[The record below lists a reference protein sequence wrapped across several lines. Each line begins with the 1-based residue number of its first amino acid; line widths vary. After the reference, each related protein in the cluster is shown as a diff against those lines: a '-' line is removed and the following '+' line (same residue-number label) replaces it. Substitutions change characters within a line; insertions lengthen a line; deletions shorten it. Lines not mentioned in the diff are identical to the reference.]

1 VAIDTERDENGL
13 PTAAALRRA
22 LEASEKHRR
31 PLWQRGRTMFT
42 EYVGRNMAGDEKGL
56 SKAPINIIQKH
67 LDAFDFVLGEE
78 EVRADVK
85 FTEAKQNGLALI
97 LGKRIDHQLERTD
110 YAMCRNLAAL
120 AAATYG
126 EGFIEITLAI
136 HSGEADVQGPTRD
149 RGEIIA
155 RFVPNEDVLYDTN
168 HRWEERQWQAIR
180 KRMPRETAR
189 LLYGDRADDLHRY
202 FDDGGHNETVP
213 EYNRT
218 TDAVDVDLLDTVHV
232 WEFYLFAFGTTLKC
246 TLPSIDMI
254 DTLGFLQPWDEWVEG
269 FEGGTLIRVN
279 YQKLPHVDAETPPI
293 VKIADIHSAVN
304 LVAARVTDRVIN
316 AKTQT
321 VFTPAGREAA
331 EEADEAGDDAMIE
344 VADINSITYM
354 TKPGPSPED
363 MKALDWLESRA
374 NQTTLNVNQVT
385 GSEGVGNTVG
395 QAVLVQTNAQAI
407 ITAMR
412 KRLNKSDDAAM
423 RLYRQWLMV
432 MDAAGLGPAVE
443 RYKHEAGG
451 RPVVL
456 VLSDRT
462 REDTSMDLVVSATVR
477 QRDPMD
483 PATKRA
489 MQKQSIREHPA
500 LAMSWMQAFGTDPR
514 VLTDTVVK
522 LDDNPELA
530 QLVGSSS
537 AMALQQL
544 AQTAMANGSL
554 DAQLTVPGA
563 PSQPNT
569 AAPAG
574 RGNISQTP
582 NARMRQANPSAPG
595 MATTRPAMQRGT
607 TPAPQPAPM

>member
-1 VAIDTERDENGL
+1 MAIDTERDVNGL

-31 PLWQRGRTMFT
+31 PYWQRGRLMFT
-42 EYVGRNMAGDEKGL
+42 EYVGRNAPGVKGE

-97 LGKRIDHQLERTD
+97 LAKRIDHQLERTD
-110 YAMCRNLAAL
+110 YATARNLAAL
-120 AAATYG
+120 SAATYG
-126 EGFIEITLAI
+126 EGFMEITLAL
-136 HSGEADVQGPTRD
+136 GEGIADVQGPTRD
-149 RGEIIA
+149 CGEIVT
-155 RFVPNEDVLYDTN
+155 RFVHNEDVLYDIN
-168 HRWEERQWQAIR
+168 HRWEQRQWQAIR
-180 KRMPRETAR
+180 KRMPRESAR
-189 LLYGDRADDLHRY
+189 LLYGDVADTLDRY
-202 FDDGGHNETVP
+202 FDDGGHNEVVP
-213 EYNRT
+213 EYDRPA
-218 TDAVDVDLLDTVHV
+218 DAEDSDLLDTVHV
-232 WEFYLFAFGTTLKC
+232 WEFYFFAFGKTLKC
-246 TLPSIDMI
+246 TLPGIDKI
-254 DTLGFLQPWDEWVEG
+254 DQLGMLKEWDEWVEG

-293 VKIADIHSAVN
+293 VKISDIHSAVN
-304 LVAARVTDRVIN
+304 MVAARVTDRVLDS
-316 AKTQT
+316 KTLT
-321 VFTPAGREAA
+321 FVTPAGAEAA
-331 EEADEAGDDAMIE
+331 EEADEADDDAIIE
-344 VADINSITYM
+344 VADTSSVEYK
-354 TKPGPSPED
+354 TKPGPSASD
-363 MKALDWLESRA
+363 MAALDWLESRA

-407 ITAMR
+407 IAAMR
-412 KRLNKSDDAAM
+412 KRLNKSDDAAVRM
-423 RLYRQWLMV
+423 YRQWLMV
-432 MDAAGLGPAVE
+432 IDAAGIGPAVE

-489 MQKQSIREHPA
+489 MQKQSIREHPQ
-500 LAMSWMQAFGTDPR
+500 LAMAWMQAFGTDPR
-514 VLTDTVVK
+514 VLTDTIAK
-522 LDDNPELA
+522 LDDNPELS

-537 AMALQQL
+537 AMAMQQL
-544 AQTAMANGSL
+544 AQQAMANGSL
-554 DAQLTVPGA
+554 DAQLTMPGA
-563 PSQPNT
+563 APQPNT
-569 AAPAG
+569 SPTVPAG

-582 NARMRQANPSAPG
+582 NARMRAANPSAPG
-595 MATTRPAMQRGT
+595 MRTT
-607 TPAPQPAPM
+607 TPAAQQGTRTPAQAQ